1 MAINPNSD
9 EAWLNNVNVETDV
22 DKYPFFL
29 TGVEIELFRQISGL
43 EVKFEHPISVI
54 SGSNKSGKTSI
65 LSTIACSH
73 FNFQMRNP
81 GSGNLERITWSKM
94 VKFTKYDL
102 QAEDWAY
109 HLSYRLGTQSQRKR
123 GVRKASSK
131 KWSGLGKKESQ
142 IKDRQVVYIDVDRV
156 SPARSYSQSLF
167 YKTQSSTPAPVSAT
181 TLEYL
186 SYILEETYSG
196 SNALGSHQNK
206 DSYSFNDTYS
216 SYNCASGEDALMG
229 ILASI
234 VNAESKSL
242 ILIDELELGLHP
254 KIQRRLIDVI
264 KYESRTN
271 KKQFIITTH
280 SASVISSFEKP
291 SRLFIERN
299 SDGTSSSRAAL
310 SVNATLTKMDSSI
323 YPAIN
328 IACEDLTSKKIISHC
343 ILNRIPAKNR
353 RLINMFEMGSAD
365 KVFRY
370 FELTQEANQHM
381 KIRTPACCILDGDMR
396 NKKDRNDELKYPP
409 QPNLFFIHSDEAPE
423 KMLLREYLAAHP
435 NTSLGYHLEESN
447 PHILL
452 SKCVE
457 EGIGTNETEAT
468 LTLVEYFATTTV
480 GEQYMEELSIFINS
494 QIDADI

>member
-1 MAINPNSD
+1 MPINPNSD
-9 EAWLNNVNVETDV
+9 ENWLSEVNVETDV
-22 DKYPFFL
+22 AKYPIFL
-29 TGVEIELFRQISGL
+29 TGVEIERFRQISGL
-43 EVKFEHPISVI
+43 EIKFEHPISVI
-54 SGSNKSGKTSI
+54 SGSNKSGKTSV

-102 QAEDWAY
+102 QTDDWSY
-109 HLSYRLGTQSQRKR
+109 HLSYRLGTQSNRKR
-123 GVRKASSK
+123 GLRKADTK

-142 IKDRQVVYIDVDRV
+142 IKERQVVYIDVDRIA
-156 SPARSYSQSLF
+156 PARSYSQSLF
-167 YKTQSSTPAPVSAT
+167 SKTQRSTPTPVSSA

-186 SYILEETYSG
+186 SYILEETYSE
-196 SNALGSHQNK
+196 SNTLGSHQNK
-206 DSYSFNDTYS
+206 DSYSFNGNYS
-216 SYNCASGEDALMG
+216 SFNCASGEDALMG

-234 VNAESKSL
+234 VNADPKSL

-254 KIQRRLIDVI
+254 RIQRRLVEVI

-271 KKQFIITTH
+271 QKQFIITTH

-299 SDGTSSSRAAL
+299 SDDTSCCSLGL

-328 IACEDLTSKKIISHC
+328 IACEDVTAKTIISHC
-343 ILNRIPAKNR
+343 IQNCISPKNR
-353 RLINMFEMGSAD
+353 RLINMFKMGSANRT
-365 KVFRY
+365 FQY
-370 FELTQEANQHM
+370 FKLTQEANQHM
-381 KIRTPACCILDGDMR
+381 KIETPVCCILDGDMR
-396 NKKDRNDELKYPP
+396 NKRDGNNQLQFPP
-409 QPNLFFIHSDEAPE
+409 ESGLFFLHSSEAPE
-423 KMLLREYLAAHP
+423 KMLLRIFLATHP
-435 NTSLGYHLEESN
+435 NTSLVYHLENSN

-457 EGIGTNETEAT
+457 QEIGTNETEAA
-468 LTLVEYFATTTV
+468 LTLVEYFSTTTE
-480 GEQYMEELSIFINS
+480 GNQSMDELSVFINS

>member
-22 DKYPFFL
+22 NKYPFFL
-29 TGVEIELFRQISGL
+29 TGVEIERFRQISGMV
-43 EVKFEHPISVI
+43 VKFEHPISVI

-73 FNFQMRNP
+73 FDFQMRNP

-102 QAEDWAY
+102 QAEDWVY
-109 HLSYRLGTQSQRKR
+109 HLSYRLGTHSQRKR
-123 GVRKASSK
+123 GVRKASTK

-142 IKDRQVVYIDVDRV
+142 IKERQVVYIDVDRV
-156 SPARSYSQSLF
+156 APARSYSQSLF
-167 YKTQSSTPAPVSAT
+167 YKTQSSTPTPVSAT

-206 DSYSFNDTYS
+206 DSYSFNNTYS
-216 SYNCASGEDALMG
+216 SFNCASGEDALMG

-234 VNAESKSL
+234 VNAETKSL

-264 KYESRTN
+264 KFESRIN

-299 SDGTSSSRAAL
+299 PDGTSSSRAAL

-343 ILNRIPAKNR
+343 IQNRISAANR
-353 RLINMFEMGSAD
+353 RLINMFEMGSAN
-365 KVFRY
+365 KTFRY
-370 FELTQEANQHM
+370 YKLTQEANQYM
-381 KIRTPACCILDGDMR
+381 KIKTPVCCILDGDMR
-396 NKKDRNDELKYPP
+396 NERDANGQLQFPP
-409 QPNLFFIHSDEAPE
+409 EPSLFFIHSNEAPE

-435 NTSLGYHLEESN
+435 NTSLSYHLGNSN
-447 PHILL
+447 AHILL

-457 EGIGTNETEAT
+457 EGIGTNETEAA
-468 LTLVEYFATTTV
+468 LALIEYFATTTE
-480 GEQYMEELSIFINS
+480 GDQYMGALSTFINS